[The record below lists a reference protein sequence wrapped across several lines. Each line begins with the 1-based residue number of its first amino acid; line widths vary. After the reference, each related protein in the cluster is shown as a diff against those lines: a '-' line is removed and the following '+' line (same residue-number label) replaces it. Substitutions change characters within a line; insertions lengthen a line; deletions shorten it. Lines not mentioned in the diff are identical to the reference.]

1 MASTSLT
8 FTLEGRDRL
17 SRVLDKA
24 GDSAGGLEKK
34 LALVGAAIPAAA
46 ALAPLVAQTGAAA
59 VAVAAFGAAVIP
71 QIGALSDASKAQAKY
86 EDAVAKSGATSEAA
100 ISAHV
105 DFQQQMAKLPPAT
118 RQAAVGMSML
128 KKQYSDWS
136 DALAKDTMPVF
147 TKGVAMASAALP
159 KLTPLVK
166 GASVQL
172 DRLVTLAAGGM
183 ASPGFDRLMEKF
195 SNFATTSLR
204 QAVDG
209 IVHFA
214 QTLDTGKVGGGF
226 SQFMDYARAQGPLLA
241 DTLKNVATAA
251 VHLLEAASGVGVG
264 LLQIANAAAAVV
276 ASLPTGFI
284 TTLMQ
289 AAIAIRAFRL
299 AGSGMQ
305 LLAGGFV
312 TVSDAI
318 RRMGTAA
325 IGAGTRM
332 GSLRAGLGALSTG
345 AKMNLAAAGIGLV
358 AVAMINLAKVGKSAP
373 PDVDK
378 LTTSLGNLALTGKN
392 SGESARLFGKNLDN
406 LYGSIRNISDPTTT
420 DKIQQGLVKVFSLG
434 MADST
439 PHTEAEDRI
448 KAIDKSLSDLVQG
461 GKPREAAA
469 ALKYYSDA
477 YVKGGGNVD
486 DFTGKLGTYKQSLS
500 AAKFEQDFAAQSMGI
515 FGAQARQTQLT
526 LDAQKNSADGLRSS
540 IVALNDTNRSAYDA
554 QISFEA
560 GLDSLTEAFK
570 KNGATLDI
578 HTQKGRD
585 NGTAMSQ
592 AAKAQDEMIAAGL
605 AAGDSLASMTSKSSR
620 LREEMLRLATEAFD
634 GNKKKAREYVNTLL
648 GTPDQIKT
656 TVKLERDEAISGL
669 QSVQAEITKTPGAKQ
684 ITVDTL
690 NGAAI
695 KSLEAVGLKTR
706 ALPDGKTAV
715 YTANGKAL
723 GGIAAVARALANLN
737 GKTAT
742 TWTFHNIRTNYST
755 SRSVSGGGSVHDM
768 VGATGGL
775 YTGKAFANRYA
786 DGGLVQG
793 PGTGTSDDVHAP
805 WLSAGEFVIKAKA
818 VSRYGLDFL
827 RAINTG
833 RLAAG
838 SLGGGGTASAGMQAA
853 RGLADG
859 MSGGG
864 SLVESA
870 ARQMAAAVETGIR
883 DELEIRS
890 PSKKTKALAK
900 DVARGFLEG
909 LTGSQAK
916 IKSVSKDLANDVR
929 TAFSGR
935 KESNLLKSIDKQ
947 TNRLL
952 DQAKKRDK
960 IAATIATAKKYA
972 SDVTSAAR
980 ETAGLSNLGMEPD
993 QVTAGGIKGGLA
1005 GKLAQVKQFTKYI
1018 DMLSKKGLNKGL
1030 LRQIL
1035 NMGPEAGYAYASA
1048 LVGADKNTF
1057 KSINSLQSQLD
1068 KSTTS
1073 LGQVGADRLY
1083 DAGKNAGKGF
1093 LKGLE
1098 GQQKDIEKLMMSI
1111 AKGMQKSIKKALG
1124 IKSPSRVMAELGSYS
1139 TQGLARGL
1147 IEGVPHLDRAL
1158 GVVTGRM
1165 AGAQPVIGRAAAA
1178 GAGGGVNY
1186 YVTVQID
1193 QAMDPVAVGRELQ
1206 RVIVQLG
1213 RAQGAKVSLN
1223 LGGSR

>member
-24 GDSAGGLEKK
+24 GDSAGNLEKK
-34 LALVGAAIPAAA
+34 LAMVGAAIPAAA
-46 ALAPLVAQTGAAA
+46 ALAPLAAQAGAAA
-59 VAVAAFGAAVIP
+59 VAVAAFGAAIVP
-71 QIGALSDASKAQAKY
+71 QIGALSEASKAQTKY
-86 EDAVAKSGATSEAA
+86 EDAVAKSGAASEDA
-100 ISAHV
+100 IAAHV
-105 DFQQQMAKLPPAT
+105 EFQQQMAKLPPET
-118 RQAAVGMSML
+118 RKAAVGMSML
-128 KKQYSDWS
+128 KEQYSDWS
-136 DALAKDTMPVF
+136 DSLAKDTMPVF

-264 LLQIANAAAAVV
+264 LLQIANAAASLV

-289 AAIAIRAFRL
+289 TALAIRAVRL

-332 GSLRAGLGALSTG
+332 GSLRSAVGTLSTG
-345 AKMNLAAAGIGLV
+345 AKMNLAAVGIGLV
-358 AVAMINLAKVGKSAP
+358 AVAAINLAKVGKQAP

-392 SGESARLFGKNLDN
+392 SGEGARLFGKNLDG
-406 LYGSIRNISDPTTT
+406 LYSSIRNISDPTTT
-420 DKIQQGLVKVFSLG
+420 DKLQQGLVKVFSLG

-448 KAIDKSLSDLVQG
+448 KAIDKSLSDMVRG

-469 ALKYYSDA
+469 ALKYYSDS
-477 YVKGGGNVD
+477 YVKGGGNVK
-486 DFTGKLGTYKQSLS
+486 DFTSKLDTYKSSLS
-500 AAKFEQDFAAQSMGI
+500 AAKFEQDWAAQSMGI
-515 FGAQARQTQLT
+515 FGNQARQTQLT
-526 LDAQKNSADGLRSS
+526 LDAQKNSADGLRAS
-540 IVALNDTNRSAYDA
+540 INALNDVNRSAYDS

-560 GLDSLTEAFK
+560 GLDSLTESFK

-578 HTQKGRD
+578 HTDKGRQ
-585 NGTAMSQ
+585 NGQAMSA
-592 AAKAQDEMIAAGL
+592 AAKAQDEMVASGL

-620 LREEMLRLATEAFD
+620 LRSEMMRLATDAFD

-656 TVKLERDEAISGL
+656 MVKLERKEAIAGL

-684 ITVDTL
+684 IKVDTL

-695 KSLEAVGLKTR
+695 KALEAVGLKTR

-715 YTANGKAL
+715 YTANGSAL
-723 GGIAAVARALANLN
+723 GGIGAVARALANLN

-742 TWTFHNIRTNYST
+742 TWTFHKIRTEYST

-786 DGGLVQG
+786 DGGLVRG

-805 WLSAGEFVIKAKA
+805 WLSAGEFVIKAKSVA
-818 VSRYGLDFL
+818 RYGLDFL

-838 SLGGGGTASAGMQAA
+838 SLGDGGTGSAGMQAA
-853 RGLADG
+853 RGLAAG
-859 MSGGG
+859 MTGGG

-870 ARQMAAAVETGIR
+870 ARQMAAAVTTGIKG
-883 DELEIRS
+883 ELQIAS
-890 PSKKTKALAK
+890 PSKKTKALAA
-900 DVARGFLEG
+900 DVGKGLIIG

-916 IKSVSKDLANDVR
+916 IKSVSADLAKDIW
-929 TAFSGR
+929 TAFTGSKDNR
-935 KESNLLKSIDKQ
+935 YVAMVNKQ
-947 TNRLL
+947 TKKLL
-952 DQAKKRDK
+952 ADAAKRDK
-960 IAATIATAKKYA
+960 LASTIATAKKYA
-972 SDVTSAAR
+972 SDLTSAAR
-980 ETAGLSNLGMEPD
+980 ESSSLSGLGLQPEEVSKGS
-993 QVTAGGIKGGLA
+993 IKGGLA
-1005 GKLAQVKQFTKYI
+1005 AKLAQVKKFTTYI
-1018 DMLSKKGLNKGL
+1018 DQLAKRGLNKSL
-1030 LRQIL
+1030 LRQVL
-1035 NMGPEAGYAYASA
+1035 NMGPETGYAYASA
-1048 LVGADKNTF
+1048 LVGADKATF
-1057 KSINSLQSQLD
+1057 NSINSLQSQLD
-1068 KSTTS
+1068 KSTTT
-1073 LGQVGADRLY
+1073 LGQVGADRMY
-1083 DAGKNAGKGF
+1083 DSGKNAGKGF

-1158 GVVTGRM
+1158 GVITGRVAGTQPVVGRP
-1165 AGAQPVIGRAAAA
+1165 AGA
-1178 GAGGGVNY
+1178 AGGGGT
-1186 YVTVQID
+1186 TVINLNVEVRPG
-1193 QAMDPVAVGRELQ
+1193 ANAEAVWLEIQ
-1206 RVIVQLG
+1206 RGLLSLK
-1213 RAQGAKVSLN
+1213 RHHGANVSL
-1223 LGGSR
+1223 GVG